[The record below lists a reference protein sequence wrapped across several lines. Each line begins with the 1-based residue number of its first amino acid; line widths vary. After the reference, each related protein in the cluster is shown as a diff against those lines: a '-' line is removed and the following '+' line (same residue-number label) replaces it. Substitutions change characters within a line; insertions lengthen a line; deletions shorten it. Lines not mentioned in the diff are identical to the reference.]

1 MKPKVSVIIPIYNVE
16 AYLTECLN
24 SIVNQTFDDIEIIL
38 VDDGST
44 DLSSNIMKEFAQ
56 KDSRIIIHSQTNKG
70 VSAARNSGI
79 SLASGEYI
87 LFVDSDDSILE
98 NSIETIYKQATETNA
113 DIVIGNV
120 LYCFQDGRQ
129 LIVFPRTQELNN
141 IIIPGDICFMKF
153 MEINAYPPLTC
164 LYFIKREFIIKNE
177 LYFKKN
183 VIHEDELWCVQALFN
198 ARRVSL
204 IDFYYYFY
212 RQREGSIMNAD
223 NNLFRINSILKVV
236 HELDKFAQEFYKK
249 KYISK
254 ESIGYIYLRIFVIY
268 HVMGKLIKKENKN
281 LLSKIKIFPELLI
294 KIYPTLMYNQQ
305 RNCLADYWA
314 TTSIINNKIEV

>member
-1 MKPKVSVIIPIYNVE
+1 MKPKVSVIVPVYNVE

-44 DLSSNIMKEFAQ
+44 DLSGNIMNEFAK
-56 KDSRIIIHSQTNKG
+56 KDSRIIIYSQLNQG

-120 LYCFQDGRQ
+120 LYCYQDGRQ
-129 LIVFPRTQELNN
+129 IKAFHRTQEMNN
-141 IIIPGDICFMKF
+141 IIISGDICFMKL
-153 MEINAYPPLTC
+153 MEVNAYPPLTY
-164 LYFIKREFIIKNE
+164 LLFIKREFLKKNE
-177 LYFKKN
+177 LYFKKD

-198 ARRVSL
+198 AKRVSL
-204 IDFYYYFY
+204 IDFYYYLY
-212 RQREGSIMNAD
+212 RQREGSIMNSD
-223 NNLFRINSILKVV
+223 NNLFRINSLLIVV
-236 HELDKFAQEFYKK
+236 PELDRFAQELYKK
-249 KYISK
+249 DNISK
-254 ESIGYIYLRIFVIY
+254 DSIGYIYLRIFVIY

-281 LLSKIKIFPELLI
+281 LLSKMKIFPELLI
-294 KIYPTLMYNQQ
+294 KIYPTLMHYQQ
-305 RNCLADYWA
+305 RNCLTSYRK
-314 TTSIINNKIEV
+314 TTSVINNKIAL